1 MPKFRIISESDPTP
15 IHRPSRGLDRPF
27 DDKNIVTTI
36 EALNMVAALQ
46 LIRQGDAAAHAG
58 RRIVSIEE
66 VHPGL
71 RYTDDEITKA
81 ITTSEGEW
89 TDEPMVD
96 PEQLLEATSVY
107 GDGDFIYI
115 VSDIAEALRISGLV
129 PGLHISLLQ
138 NGSGFIDY
146 SMVEIHDDARGI
158 YLARGCEIKHL
169 TADRAA
175 FGWDGALAIAHE
187 LIALSNDLH

>member
-1 MPKFRIISESDPTP
+1 MPKFRIVSESDPTP
-15 IHRPSRGLDRPF
+15 THRPSRGRDRSI

-36 EALNMVAALQ
+36 EAIDVVAALQ
-46 LIRQGDAAAHAG
+46 LIRQGGAAAHAG

-66 VHPGL
+66 VHPGFT
-71 RYTDDEITKA
+71 YTDDEITRA

-96 PEQLLEATSVY
+96 PEQFDEGAVVY

-115 VSDIAEALRISGLV
+115 VSDIAEALRSSGLV

-138 NGSGFIDY
+138 NSSGFVDY
-146 SMVEIHDDARGI
+146 SMIQIHDDARGI
-158 YLARGCEIKHL
+158 YLSRGCEIKHL
-169 TADRAA
+169 TNDRSAL
-175 FGWDGALAIAHE
+175 GWDGALAIARR
-187 LIALSNDLH
+187 LIDLSNDLH